1 MPEGH
6 SLRRLEGRLGL
17 SWVALDAM
25 GVIYEQRGVSALL
38 AAFAG
43 RLGVSVDPE
52 EARRLY
58 RQASLGLLSSSE
70 LWEALGI
77 PGTGRDEEFLR
88 HRLLMPGVREF
99 LAAMRRLG
107 VRVGCITNDVAE
119 WALRQRRRYGLEDG
133 IWPWVVS
140 GDVGVRKPA
149 PEIYERFLAEAGCEA
164 EDCMFIDDTPENLD
178 TAGRLGFRT
187 LGFPGTFGEIFDL
200 ITEQRRCT
208 YGQR

>member
-1 MPEGH
+1 
-6 SLRRLEGRLGL
+6 
-17 SWVALDAM
+17 VALDAM

-187 LGFPGTFGEIFDL
+187 LGFPGTFAEIFDL

>member
-1 MPEGH
+1 VG
-6 SLRRLEGRLGL
+6 EGRLSPEGRL

-43 RLGVSVDPE
+43 RFGVTVDPE

-58 RQASLGLLSSSE
+58 RQASLGLLSSPE

-77 PGTGRDEEFLR
+77 PGARRDEEFLAGR
-88 HRLLMPGVREF
+88 VLMPGVREF
-99 LAAMRRLG
+99 LAAMQREG
-107 VRVGCITNDVAE
+107 IRVGCITNDVAE

-140 GDVGVRKPA
+140 GEVGVRKPA
-149 PEIYERFLAEAGCEA
+149 PEIYERFLADAGCGA

-187 LGFPGTFGEIFDL
+187 LSFPGTFAEIFDL